1 MSTFLRMTGVVD
13 GLISNGYDF
22 AAAGSVTGGTPLTNG
37 TAVVVAAANLST
49 SGAGVIPAGG
59 TITVTVAGGI
69 VSAAVLGGGPWD
81 GFSIGDT
88 ITIAA
93 AGTGVAPASEWGT
106 DITIT
111 LSAIDV
117 QVGYSQ
123 LNVPL
128 DNFGC
133 IDPQAHTTDSVQID
147 LIQPGLA
154 ANYKITFNGMSTSA
168 LALKT
173 AVSVSDAIQVALQ
186 STSDVILNPYLPT
199 GVTPAQ
205 VVYELA

>member
-1 MSTFLRMTGVVD
+1 MPLLVLR
-13 GLISNGYDF
+13 
-22 AAAGSVTGGTPLTNG
+22 GSVME
-37 TAVVVAAANLST
+37 VKKEQKV
-49 SGAGVIPAGG
+49 
-59 TITVTVAGGI
+59 
-69 VSAAVLGGGPWD
+69 
-81 GFSIGDT
+81 GFS
-88 ITIAA
+88 
-93 AGTGVAPASEWGT
+93 
-106 DITIT
+106 
-111 LSAIDV
+111 
-117 QVGYSQ
+117 
-123 LNVPL
+123 L